1 MSPMADQ
8 PNAAPPPPRPAMP
21 PKPPKPAPAPDAGHI
36 PITEEM
42 DRAKWTLPPAP
53 VIVIGVVVVGIVLAL
68 FSYFGRS
75 KPVAQGG
82 ITDVFAV
89 QSGDGV
95 LVALQ
100 FNLTNT
106 TDKPVFIHHLEAAS
120 NAGGKQLT
128 DDHPLSA
135 IDYPRYVKAFPDLAQ
150 HTANPIMPE
159 TRIQPGQRIAGAAV
173 FYFDV
178 SKDAFDSRQSL
189 VLRVVPYDRAR
200 FELPENHGAVAK

>member
-1 MSPMADQ
+1 MADE
-8 PNAAPPPPRPAMP
+8 PKPAPPPRPT
-21 PKPPKPAPAPDAGHI
+21 PAPPPDAGHI

-53 VIVIGVVVVGIVLAL
+53 VIVIGIAVVLIVVGL
-68 FSYFGRS
+68 FSFFGRS

-106 TDKPVFIHHLEAAS
+106 TDKPVFI
-120 NAGGKQLT
+120 
-128 DDHPLSA
+128 
-135 IDYPRYVKAFPDLAQ
+135 
-150 HTANPIMPE
+150 
-159 TRIQPGQRIAGAAV
+159 
-173 FYFDV
+173 
-178 SKDAFDSRQSL
+178 
-189 VLRVVPYDRAR
+189 
-200 FELPENHGAVAK
+200 